1 MIDIVIVNWNSG
13 PYLKNCLQS
22 IYNCH
27 SNVVNNIIV
36 IDNASTDDS
45 IDRAEFIYSDSCSI
59 LLVNNKSNIGFSAA
73 CNQGFNLAKS
83 EYVLF
88 LNPDAQLMP
97 ETLLNTLEFMRAP
110 ENKIYKIC
118 GVCNVDSSGK
128 ENGSA
133 YNFPSALY
141 FLGKSIGLSNVFPN
155 FFGAHEIPFVDLK
168 KDRDVD
174 QVIGAYF
181 LVRSEHFR
189 KLGMFDER
197 FFVYFEEVDYSLRVS
212 LLGGK
217 TRYLYSAKVL
227 HVGGGST
234 SNVKPF
240 RLYLSLKSRLLYG
253 LKNFTA
259 FQNILLLFTT
269 LLIEPFS
276 RSIYGLYHEGL
287 SGFLGVINAY
297 KRLILDMPKIFGLN
311 K

>member
-13 PYLKNCLQS
+13 QYLRNCLQS
-22 IYNCH
+22 IYNHH
-27 SNVVNNIIV
+27 SNVVKNVVV

-45 IDRAEFIYSDSCSI
+45 IDSAELLYSDSCSTVFVHNI
-59 LLVNNKSNIGFSAA
+59 SNNGFSAA
-73 CNQGFNLAKS
+73 CNQGFNLTKS

-88 LNPDAQLMP
+88 LNPDAQLIP
-97 ETLLNTLEFMRAP
+97 ETLLNSLEFMCAP

-118 GVCNVDSSGK
+118 GVCNVDLSGN

-141 FLGKSIGLSNVFPN
+141 FLGKSLGLSGMFPN
-155 FFGAHEIPFVDLK
+155 FFGIHEIPFTDLK
-168 KDRDVD
+168 NDRDVD

-189 KLGMFDER
+189 MLGMFDEK

-212 LLGGK
+212 NLGGK

-234 SNVKPF
+234 SKVKPF

-253 LKNFTA
+253 LKHFTTS
-259 FQNILLLFTT
+259 QNILLFLTT

-276 RSIYGLYHEGL
+276 RSIHGIYYQGLPGII
-287 SGFLGVINAY
+287 GVMSAY
-297 KRLILDMPKIFGLN
+297 KRLILETPEIFRFN